1 MKIYL
6 PFCGLGLGHASRI
19 LALAEELKRRGHGV
33 FLCTYDPAYQQIR
46 NLGYEV
52 WKSEPEIGPFNALSS
67 YNFGVC
73 IRRYFLCSM
82 RNFLRAPSMLRTQIR
97 YIKKFDPD
105 LVVNDGH
112 VAALLVTS
120 LLRKKCLFI
129 LNQSKITPPSF
140 SISYQIPATI
150 TGFSFKVATRL
161 AYRILV
167 PDFPP
172 PYTICRENLETY
184 GREDKFVFVGPMIK
198 SWSKIPGAQAVASE
212 RQEPQEEGSAKAFF
226 EEMRKVGILVSL
238 GGEYEFDLTPQ
249 IREIAQ
255 KRDLRFTVINSGRE
269 GREENV
275 TFRGFVKDPLPYL
288 RNSQALITHG
298 GHTTLMEAINLDIPV
313 IGITVRN
320 SLERERNLRSME
332 RYGLG
337 IILEPKEVKDKLE
350 WAIGEI
356 LQEKY
361 QLNLKKFRESVR
373 EYDGVQKVADMV
385 EEFAENLL

>member
-1 MKIYL
+1 MSIPHSDKNAKLDTESSI
-6 PFCGLGLGHASRI
+6 P
-19 LALAEELKRRGHGV
+19 AEELKRRGHRV
-33 FLCTYDPAYQQIR
+33 FLCTYDPAYQQVR
-46 NLGYEV
+46 DLGYEV

-67 YNFGVC
+67 YDFGVC

-82 RNFLRAPSMLRTQIR
+82 RNFLRMPSMLRTQIR

-112 VAALLVTS
+112 VASLLVAS
-120 LLRKKCLFI
+120 LLRKKCLLI

-140 SISYQIPATI
+140 SISYQIPTTI

-198 SWSKIPGAQAVASE
+198 SWGEIPGAQAVTSE
-212 RQEPQEEGSAKAFF
+212 RQELQEESSGKAFF
-226 EEMRKVGILVSL
+226 EEMGKVGILVSL
-238 GGEYEFDLTPQ
+238 GGGSELDLTAQ

-255 KRDLRFTVINSGRE
+255 KKDLRFTVINSGKEERE
-269 GREENV
+269 GNV
-275 TFRGFVKDPLPYL
+275 TFMGFVKDPLSYL
-288 RNSQALITHG
+288 QKSHALITHG
-298 GHTTLMEAINLDIPV
+298 GHTTLMEAINLGIPV
-313 IGITVRN
+313 IGTTVRN

-332 RYGLG
+332 RHGLG
-337 IILEPKEVKDKLE
+337 IILEPKEIKDKLE

-356 LQEKY
+356 LQKEY
-361 QLNLKKFRESVR
+361 RLNLKKFRESVR
-373 EYDGVQKVADMV
+373 EYDGVKKVADI
-385 EEFAENLL
+385 AEGFSEKPIV